1 MPLLGQGALVIWH
14 GIAPEADED
23 MIRWHNTE
31 HIPERVSI
39 PGFLRGRRY
48 DTAHRPLEYLDF
60 YETESVETIRSA
72 PYLARLNEPTPW
84 TSRVLPHFRNTVRL
98 GCRVLASVGRGVGGV
113 LLTVRLRPAP
123 GEDAKLRAWLGGPGL
138 ATVREPAAVMG
149 VHVLETVAETTRI
162 RTAEGKL
169 KGGEVDAVEEP
180 WPLIL
185 VVECT
190 DAATVEAAV
199 GGSLDLDRLRTHGAA
214 PGALVLA
221 HRLQICIDA
230 DESERAAPG
239 SAWTTISRPVSRR
252 PGAGRRRGSSETRS
266 TRPSPPRPA

>member
-138 ATVREPAAVMG
+138 ATVREPAAEG
-149 VHVLETVAETTRI
+149 RARSLAELGYARL
-162 RTAEGKL
+162 RAGETAE
-169 KGGEVDAVEEP
+169 
-180 WPLIL
+180 
-185 VVECT
+185 
-190 DAATVEAAV
+190 AA
-199 GGSLDLDRLRTHGAA
+199 LL
-214 PGALVLA
+214 
-221 HRLQICIDA
+221 
-230 DESERAAPG
+230 
-239 SAWTTISRPVSRR
+239 RPVYLR
-252 PGAGRRRGSSETRS
+252 P
-266 TRPSPPRPA
+266 PAIGPQQPAAS